1 MIPKKDLKDLGK
13 KGWIPGP
20 DESEEA
26 FVKRLNMASCIQ
38 GKGTFDYSETL
49 ALSPDW
55 IPLSYSNKKLLPW
68 QGAVMWVSKGA
79 EGIQFPS
86 IQLRK
91 GFLKGRFWGT
101 EKDEVL
107 MHETVHAVRVMFN
120 EPRFEEILAY
130 YHSPKKWRRFLA
142 PLFRTPGQAFFFL
155 STVLLSIGIQFFS
168 LFFME
173 HHLLPMAEWVSLLPI
188 LDLTLRFSILIR
200 DHRVFKKCLRKLSHL
215 FSDPGRAFA
224 IALRLK
230 DSEIEQF
237 AVEPIEKLLNR
248 IEKKVSQSVRWRQI
262 LAQFC

>member
-1 MIPKKDLKDLGK
+1 MIPKDQLKGLGE

-26 FVKRLNMASCIQ
+26 FVKRINKGSRIQ
-38 GKGTFDYSETL
+38 GKNVSDYSETL

-55 IPLSYSNKKLLPW
+55 IPLNYSNKKLLPW
-68 QGAVMWVSKGA
+68 QGAVMWVSKDA

-101 EKDEVL
+101 EKGEVL
-107 MHETVHAVRVMFN
+107 MHETVHAVRVMFS

-130 YHSPKKWRRFLA
+130 YHSPKKWRGYLA
-142 PLFRTPGQAFFFL
+142 PLFRTPGQALFFL
-155 STVLLSIGIQFFS
+155 SMVLISIGFQFGS
-168 LFFME
+168 LFFIE
-173 HHLLPMAEWVSLLPI
+173 HHLLPIVQWVSLLPL
-188 LDLTLRFSILIR
+188 LDLALRFSALIR
-200 DHRVFKKCLRKLSHL
+200 DRRIFKKCLRKLSHI
-215 FSDPGRAFA
+215 FSDSKRAFA

-230 DSEIEQF
+230 DSEIEEF

-248 IEKKVSQSVRWRQI
+248 IEKKVPQSLRWRQI